1 MLMYL
6 YLFFT
11 TFYNKKKSEQK
22 STSVVTCATP
32 TGQRQHCPC
41 FKLNQNNLF
50 FSSKVRAEH
59 IIHMYGIIPANPVFR
74 KAPCQRSMT
83 KIKERVKSK
92 YSFRSLAA
100 KGELPHIFGGWTGQ
114 ICLHNPLSVFQMLN
128 PQIHHF
134 HFREKVSSSC
144 KCIRVSTSSDKEI
157 ILIYLFIFTKYS
169 AW

>member
-1 MLMYL
+1 MTSKSKEKVQQEFGDEIKCPWINLQAMKTKWSDYMMLMYL

-100 KGELPHIFGGWTGQ
+100 KGELPHIFGGWT
-114 ICLHNPLSVFQMLN
+114 
-128 PQIHHF
+128 
-134 HFREKVSSSC
+134 
-144 KCIRVSTSSDKEI
+144 D
-157 ILIYLFIFTKYS
+157 
-169 AW
+169 

>member
-1 MLMYL
+1 MTSKSKEKVQQEFGDEIKCPWINLKAMKTKWSDYMMLMYL

-11 TFYNKKKSEQK
+11 TFYNKKSEQK

-41 FKLNQNNLF
+41 FKLNQNNIF

-100 KGELPHIFGGWTGQ
+100 KGELPHIFGGWTG
-114 ICLHNPLSVFQMLN
+114 
-128 PQIHHF
+128 
-134 HFREKVSSSC
+134 
-144 KCIRVSTSSDKEI
+144 
-157 ILIYLFIFTKYS
+157 
-169 AW
+169 

>member
-1 MLMYL
+1 MTSKSKEKVQQEFGDEIKCPWINLKAMKTKWSDYMMLMYL

-11 TFYNKKKSEQK
+11 TFYNKKSEQK

-41 FKLNQNNLF
+41 FKLNQNNHF
-50 FSSKVRAEH
+50 FSSKVRTEH

-83 KIKERVKSK
+83 KIKERVKRK

-100 KGELPHIFGGWTGQ
+100 KGELPHIFGGWTG
-114 ICLHNPLSVFQMLN
+114 
-128 PQIHHF
+128 
-134 HFREKVSSSC
+134 
-144 KCIRVSTSSDKEI
+144 
-157 ILIYLFIFTKYS
+157 
-169 AW
+169 